1 MFINSAICN
10 VIQQLQPE
18 YISLFQTVS
27 CKCKQMQA
35 YFFQQL
41 RTVEMADG
49 LLEDQFDTTVKMST
63 YLVAFIVSDFQ
74 SISKKS
80 QHGVEASR

>member
-1 MFINSAICN
+1 
-10 VIQQLQPE
+10 
-18 YISLFQTVS
+18 
-27 CKCKQMQA
+27 MQA